1 MNTTR
6 KRLALVPI
14 GLYILSTPFYV
25 LPPAYP
31 QVAHLLMALI
41 TIGLLFTV
49 PMPTG
54 PTFRKSVIAF
64 AIFVIYTYI
73 VNGAFSIV
81 TNDYGVL
88 MSSVY
93 FTFNFVSFLSIGKY
107 YDTYG
112 SEFLRFVLIM
122 TAYSLCLQA
131 FFGITGL
138 HPGAKGYRST
148 LFFNNPNQLGYW
160 TLIASSLVAIGSTR
174 LKINTFFL
182 VLSLTSGMYLA
193 SLALSKAALISIGVL
208 FLFVSVKRPV
218 VIASVLVMIVA
229 FVASPYSASVI
240 DGFDKRVATIGESN
254 DDSAEGRGYDR
265 ISDFPKYWAFGAGE
279 GAYIRFSEDAK
290 ELHSTLGTM
299 FFCYGIVGSLLF
311 TYFIMGAFQGSRL
324 AWQYSM
330 PTVLYGI
337 THNGLRSTA
346 AWLFVAFTF
355 CLVCEMRRERR
366 ESEALTAERRAPPPS
381 LEAVPSA

>member
-174 LKINTFFL
+174 LKINTF
-182 VLSLTSGMYLA
+182 SSSSH
-193 SLALSKAALISIGVL
+193 SLAACT
-208 FLFVSVKRPV
+208 
-218 VIASVLVMIVA
+218 
-229 FVASPYSASVI
+229 SPRWHSPRRRLSASACCSSSS
-240 DGFDKRVATIGESN
+240 RSN
-254 DDSAEGRGYDR
+254 
-265 ISDFPKYWAFGAGE
+265 
-279 GAYIRFSEDAK
+279 
-290 ELHSTLGTM
+290 
-299 FFCYGIVGSLLF
+299 
-311 TYFIMGAFQGSRL
+311 
-324 AWQYSM
+324 
-330 PTVLYGI
+330 
-337 THNGLRSTA
+337 
-346 AWLFVAFTF
+346 
-355 CLVCEMRRERR
+355 
-366 ESEALTAERRAPPPS
+366 
-381 LEAVPSA
+381 VPSSSRASSS